1 MNGGFAM
8 PTIEP
13 YAAKSVWDPPMYSQA
28 VKVSDAQTILYIAGQ
43 VAYGPDG
50 NAVHA
55 GDFKAQARAAL
66 QCLKAQVEAGG
77 GTMGNIVKVN
87 TYLTDIRHRADFG
100 PIREEFFGKKMPA
113 HTLVAVAALAAPE
126 FLIEIEAVAV
136 L

>member
-1 MNGGFAM
+1 MA
-8 PTIEP
+8 TIEK
-13 YAAKSVWDPPMYSQA
+13 YAAKGVYDPPIYSQA
-28 VKVSDAQTILYIAGQ
+28 VKVSGAQTLLYIAGQ

-50 NAVHA
+50 GPAHP

-66 QCLKAQVEAGG
+66 QALKAQVEAGG
-77 GTMGNIVKVN
+77 GTMADIVKVN
-87 TYLTDIRHRADFG
+87 TYLTDIRHRADYG

-126 FLIEIEAVAV
+126 FLIEIEAIAA